1 MSFPQGPFVLEVPDP
16 DEGQNNPGDIDP
28 GEYNL
33 QDLVELLRT
42 HKDNPEVIQFI
53 ADMMEV

>member
-1 MSFPQGPFVLEVPDP
+1 MSFQQGPIVLEVPEP
-16 DEGQNNPGDIDP
+16 DEGQSNPGDINP

-42 HKDNPEVIQFI
+42 HESDPAAIQFI